1 MWLPQRRRL
10 VKGLL
15 IQGQRETAKP
25 VRDIA
30 RLMPSTRQRAR
41 RLPTASQYT
50 LLRQGLQQPSVT
62 VLYMLG
68 PKKTA
73 KPVWGI
79 ARLVSPTRQHVWR
92 RAAVKVYL
100 QLRQHMLPQLPQLLQ
115 MLKEQE
121 TTAG

>member
-1 MWLPQRRRL
+1 
-10 VKGLL
+10 
-15 IQGQRETAKP
+15 
-25 VRDIA
+25 
-30 RLMPSTRQRAR
+30 MPSTRQRAR

-92 RAAVKVYL
+92 RKAVKVYI
-100 QLRQHMLPQLPQLLQ
+100 QPRQHMLPQLQLQLQ
-115 MLKEQE
+115 MMLKKQE
-121 TTAG
+121 TIAR